1 MLMVS
6 MAVLMVLIVVAIRS
20 VDLQAKQAGYDAR
33 IAQLNA
39 QLAQEQQRT
48 EDIEEYG
55 KYTRTKMFVEEIAKD
70 KLGLVYEGEIIF
82 MPEK

>member
-55 KYTRTKMFVEEIAKD
+55 KYTKTKMFVEEIAKD